1 MELYG
6 NPTELY
12 QQMLRD
18 ARKVE
23 DPRLV
28 SMLRERLRIH
38 ASCERID
45 YGHVIQFPGMPVL
58 AAGPDEADFWEEQAF
73 NKRLFEP
80 MIFFGVIG
88 AWVILVLWRLPHL
101 SW

>member
-1 MELYG
+1 MELSG

-18 ARKVE
+18 AQKVE

-28 SMLRERLRIH
+28 SILKERLRLR
-38 ASCERID
+38 ASSERMD
-45 YGHVIQFPGMPVL
+45 RGHVIPFPGMPAL
-58 AAGPDEADFWEEQAF
+58 AAVPDEADFWDERVF
-73 NKRLFEP
+73 SKSLFEP

-88 AWVILVLWRLPHL
+88 TWLLLVFYRLP
-101 SW
+101 W